1 MHVVSFYLS
10 NRGRWDSEVHL
21 SLNKC
26 FLHLLN
32 PKDGKSLK
40 VTESELH
47 PRGKAYLGSAEP
59 KVQSPK
65 DD

>member
-1 MHVVSFYLS
+1 MGFRSTSF
-10 NRGRWDSEVHL
+10 

-40 VTESELH
+40 VTDSELH

-59 KVQSPK
+59 TVQSRK
-65 DD
+65 ED